1 MPSSQKTAHLSLNSW
16 SGADKPKMDDFNAD
30 NLKLD
35 AAFHQLT
42 PVCGSYVGDGKIT
55 RAVDLGFR
63 PKICLVYTDFVP
75 LLRMNPTL
83 YTEVQIGFAILSEA
97 GCSMGA
103 SLTDTGISV
112 RSGAGEYDYEAFFL
126 NSSGQ
131 TYYYI
136 AFR

>member
-1 MPSSQKTAHLSLNSW
+1 M
-16 SGADKPKMDDFNAD
+16 
-30 NLKLD
+30 
-35 AAFHQLT
+35 
-42 PVCGSYVGDGKIT
+42 GDGEIT
-55 RAVDLGFR
+55 RTVELGFR

-75 LLRMNPTL
+75 LLRMNPNL

-97 GCSMGA
+97 GCSMGS

-112 RSGAGEYDYEAFFL
+112 RSGAGEYDYESFFL
-126 NSSGQ
+126 NTSGK

>member
-1 MPSSQKTAHLSLNSW
+1 MLVPKKPPISPSTAGPAPTSPKWTTSTLTTSSWMRRFTSLPQC
-16 SGADKPKMDDFNAD
+16 A
-30 NLKLD
+30 
-35 AAFHQLT
+35 
-42 PVCGSYVGDGKIT
+42 GSYVGDGKIT